1 MESWGNLRMGL
12 SVTFV
17 SGPRC
22 SGKSTLISAMID
34 RLWHTEPHYIRLV
47 RSGSDKHPPKPCS
60 KKPADCGV
68 ATARWLEY
76 DEEHI
81 FEILPE
87 ALTAI
92 HHRDRYGDVVIE
104 AEAENILRH
113 AYPYDNRV
121 FLMPLPS
128 RVQELFRDP
137 ARAADELKRVLDDTV
152 AFASEIFGLFSNPL
166 TEDAEPPEERMDLT
180 DSQMRGFLYSPLGDE
195 LATRI
200 QLQQPYHGL
209 VEADVIVVN
218 TSVGKKGPE
227 TADCLRRIERLLERV
242 RGVTGRRGELV
253 LCDLRGL
260 NGKIGKKLFKA
271 LKPMIH
277 SSK

>member
-1 MESWGNLRMGL
+1 MGL

-34 RLWHTEPHYIRLV
+34 RLWKTEPHYIRLV
-47 RSGSDKHPPKPCS
+47 QTGSDKRQPKPCS

-68 ATARWLEY
+68 ASARWLEY
-76 DEEHI
+76 DDERI

-92 HHRDRYGDVVIE
+92 HRRDRYGTVVIE
-104 AEAENILRH
+104 AEAENALRH
-113 AYPYDNRV
+113 AYPYDHRI
-121 FLMPLPS
+121 FLMPLPGNV
-128 RVQELFRDP
+128 RDLFRDP
-137 ARAADELKRVLDDTV
+137 ARAADEMKRVLDDTA
-152 AFASEIFGLFSNPL
+152 AFASEIFGLFSNPHVAEEVDPS
-166 TEDAEPPEERMDLT
+166 EDRPDLT

-209 VEADVIVVN
+209 VESDVIVVN

-227 TADCLRRIERLLERV
+227 TADCLRKVERLLERV
-242 RGVTGRRGELV
+242 RGITGRRGEL
-253 LCDLRGL
+253 LLADLRDL
-260 NGKIGKKLFKA
+260 NGKVGKKLFKA
-271 LKPMIH
+271 LKPLCH
-277 SSK
+277 AGK